1 MKIHISYE
9 EPALRELQNRGSLL
23 YVALGT
29 LFSFLILRLIYL
41 QIIQGSALYAFSEKN
56 LLKEIRV
63 QPPRG
68 IIYDRNHRILAENLP
83 NFALTLSP
91 QYIKDLPPLAE
102 EISEIVG
109 IPKDEIIKKF
119 RKDSRMNGSY
129 RPVTI
134 KNFLNRTE
142 INRLELLKIDFPGI
156 DIEELIFREY
166 PHRDA
171 FAHAIGYISEISD
184 IELPRLR
191 EKGNRIVQQGDVIG
205 KSGLEDRYDDFVRG
219 VTGISYV
226 KVDAKGREAL
236 GESLKFLGSIEDLPP
251 KAGQNIETTLDLD
264 LQLAAQETFL
274 KHKQTGALVAINKQ
288 GEVLALYNN
297 PSFDPGLF
305 SKGITSDVW
314 SKLINNPDKPLR
326 NKAIQDHHSPGSTF
340 KPFIAL
346 ASLQDGNIK
355 ENTLVN
361 APPVFMFGNRPYHD
375 HTKTGQGYITVTQA
389 IEMSSN
395 VFFYKQGLAT
405 GVDKIALYTKA
416 LGLGARTEI
425 DLKNE
430 VPGLIPTSEWKQKN
444 RGEPWQEGENI
455 SIAIGQGFVSVTTL
469 QLANAYMA
477 IANNGKV
484 YKPMVVKKIMDSEN
498 RVLQEF
504 SPTLVN
510 DLTDPTK
517 PYYVSPDNFR
527 IVQKG
532 LFLVANGDRGT
543 ARGAKIPGFIIAGKT
558 GTAQVRGFSADQ
570 VYANCYNRPK
580 KQRHNGLYIAYGPY
594 ETPEITVAVLTEG
607 SCSSKEAVP
616 LVKEFYESY
625 VKKYH
630 PQAIS
635 QNVEPEPRKAKR

>member
-1 MKIHISYE
+1 MKIHVSYE
-9 EPALRELQNRGSLL
+9 EPALRELQNRTLLLYAALTGLFSLL
-23 YVALGT
+23 
-29 LFSFLILRLIYL
+29 LIRLIYL

-68 IIYDRNHRILAENLP
+68 IIYDRDRRVLAENLP

-91 QYIKDLPPLAE
+91 QYVKELEPLAA
-102 EISEIVG
+102 EISKIIN
-109 IPKDEIIKKF
+109 IPQDEIIQKF
-119 RKDSRMNGSY
+119 KKDSKINGTY
-129 RPVTI
+129 RPVTV
-134 KNFLNRTE
+134 KNFLSRSE
-142 INRLELLKIDFPGI
+142 INQLELLKIDFPGI

-166 PHRDA
+166 PYHDA
-171 FAHAIGYISEISD
+171 FSHVIGYISEISD
-184 IELPRLR
+184 TELPKLR

-236 GESLKFLGSIEDLPP
+236 GESLKFLGNIEDLPP
-251 KAGQNIETTLDLD
+251 KSGQNLETTLDLD
-264 LQLAAQETFL
+264 LQLAAQETFI
-274 KHKQTGALVAINKQ
+274 KNKQTGALVAINKQ

-297 PSFDPGLF
+297 PSFDPNLF

-314 SKLINNPDKPLR
+314 SKLVNNPDKPLR

-340 KPFIAL
+340 KPFVAL
-346 ASLQDGNIK
+346 TSLQSGNIK

-416 LGLGARTEI
+416 LGLGARTDI

-430 VPGLIPTSEWKQKN
+430 IPGLIPTSEWKQKN

-469 QLANAYMA
+469 QLAVAYMA
-477 IANNGKV
+477 IANNGQV
-484 YKPMVVKKIMDSEN
+484 YKPMIVKKIMDPEN
-498 RVLQEF
+498 KVLQEF

-510 DLTDPTK
+510 DLTDPSK
-517 PYYVSPDNFR
+517 PYYVSPENFK

-532 LFLVANGDRGT
+532 LYLVANGPRGT
-543 ARGAKIPGFIIAGKT
+543 ARGAKIPGFVIAGKT

-594 ETPEITVAVLTEG
+594 ENAEITVAVLTEG

-616 LVKEFYESY
+616 LVREFYEAY

-635 QNVEPEPRKAKR
+635 QNQEPTKKKESQ

>member
-23 YVALGT
+23 YIALGT
-29 LFSFLILRLIYL
+29 LFSFLVLRLIYL
-41 QIIQGSALYAFSEKN
+41 QMIQGSALYAFSEKN

-68 IIYDRNHRILAENLP
+68 IIYDRNHRIIAENLP

-91 QYIKDLPPLAE
+91 QYIKDLPPLAQ
-102 EISEIVG
+102 EISSIVG
-109 IPKDEIIKKF
+109 IPKDEIINKF
-119 RKDSRMNGSY
+119 KKDSRMNGTY

-166 PHRDA
+166 PYREA

-184 IELPRLR
+184 TELPRLR

-205 KSGLEDRYDDFVRG
+205 KSGLEDRFDDYVRG

-264 LQLAAQETFL
+264 LQLAAQETFI
-274 KHKQTGALVAINKQ
+274 KHKQSGALVAVNKQ
-288 GEVLALYNN
+288 GEIFALYNN

-305 SKGITSDVW
+305 SKGITSEVW

-346 ASLQDGNIK
+346 TSLQTGNIK

-389 IEMSSN
+389 IELSSN

-416 LGLGARTEI
+416 LGLGARTDI

-477 IANNGKV
+477 IANSGKV
-484 YKPMVVKKIMDSEN
+484 YKPMVVKKIMDTEN

-517 PYYVSPDNFR
+517 PYYVSPENFK

-532 LFLVANGDRGT
+532 LFLVANGERGT

-594 ETPEITVAVLTEG
+594 EDPEITVAVLTEG

-616 LVKEFYESY
+616 LVKEFYEAY

-630 PQAIS
+630 PQAIT
-635 QNVEPEPRKAKR
+635 QNAEAETRKVTR

>member
-9 EPALRELQNRGSLL
+9 EPALRELQNRGIVLYAGLTFLFSLL
-23 YVALGT
+23 
-29 LFSFLILRLIYL
+29 IIRLIYL
-41 QIIQGSALYAFSEKN
+41 QLIQGSALHAFSEKN

-68 IIYDRNHRILAENLP
+68 IIYDRDKRILAENLP

-91 QYIKDLPPLAE
+91 QYVKDLDPLAH
-102 EISEIVG
+102 EISQIIG
-109 IPKDEIIKKF
+109 IPKEDLISKF
-119 RKDSRMNGSY
+119 KKDSKINGSY

-134 KNFLNRTE
+134 KNFLSRTE
-142 INRLELLKIDFPGI
+142 INRLELLKIEYPGI

-166 PHRDA
+166 PYHDA
-171 FAHAIGYISEISD
+171 FAHVIGYISEISD
-184 IELPRLR
+184 TELPRLR

-205 KSGLEDRYDDFVRG
+205 KSGLEDRYDDYVRG

-236 GESLKFLGSIEDLPP
+236 GESLKFLGNIEDLPP
-251 KAGQNIETTLDLD
+251 KAGQNMETTLDLD
-264 LQLAAQETFL
+264 LQLAAQDAFI
-274 KHKQTGALVAINKQ
+274 KHNQTGALVAINKQ

-297 PSFDPGLF
+297 PSFDPNLF

-340 KPFIAL
+340 KPFVAL
-346 ASLQDGNIK
+346 SSLQAGNIK

-416 LGLGARTEI
+416 LGLGNRTEI

-430 VPGLIPTSEWKQKN
+430 IPGLIPTSEWKQKH

-469 QLANAYMA
+469 QLANAYMS
-477 IANNGKV
+477 IANNGQV
-484 YKPMVVKKIMDSEN
+484 YKPMIVKKITDAEN
-498 RVLQEF
+498 KVLQEF

-510 DLTDPTK
+510 DLTDDTK
-517 PYYVSPDNFR
+517 PYFISPENFK

-532 LFLVANGDRGT
+532 LYLVANGQKGT

-594 ETPEITVAVLTEG
+594 ENPEVTVAVLTEG

-616 LVKEFYESY
+616 LVKEFYEAY

-630 PQAIS
+630 PNAIS
-635 QNVEPEPRKAKR
+635 QAEETSKKKAGL

>member
-23 YVALGT
+23 YIALGS

-41 QIIQGSALYAFSEKN
+41 QMIQGSALYAFSEKN

-68 IIYDRNHRILAENLP
+68 IIYDRNHRIIAENLP

-91 QYIKDLPPLAE
+91 QYIKDLPPLAQ
-102 EISEIVG
+102 EIGEIIG
-109 IPKDEIIKKF
+109 IPKEEIINKF
-119 RKDSRMNGSY
+119 KKDSRMNGSY

-134 KNFLNRTE
+134 KNFLNRTQ

-166 PHRDA
+166 PYREA

-184 IELPRLR
+184 TELPRLR

-274 KHKQTGALVAINKQ
+274 KHNQTGALVAINKQ

-346 ASLQDGNIK
+346 TSLQDGNIK
-355 ENTLVN
+355 EKTLVN

-405 GVDKIALYTKA
+405 GVDKIALYTRA
-416 LGLGARTEI
+416 LGLGARTDI

-469 QLANAYMA
+469 QLATAYMA
-477 IANNGKV
+477 IANSGKV
-484 YKPMVVKKIMDSEN
+484 YKPMVVKKIMDTEN

-532 LFLVANGDRGT
+532 LFLVANGERGT

-580 KQRHNGLYIAYGPY
+580 KQRHNGLYIAYGPFDD
-594 ETPEITVAVLTEG
+594 PEITVAVLTEG

-630 PQAIS
+630 PQAIT
-635 QNVEPEPRKAKR
+635 QNSEPDTKKVKQ

>member
-1 MKIHISYE
+1 MKIHVSYE

-23 YVALGT
+23 YLALGS

-41 QIIQGSALYAFSEKN
+41 QMIQGSALYAFSEKN

-68 IIYDRNHRILAENLP
+68 IIYDRNHRVIAENLP

-102 EISEIVG
+102 EISAIVG
-109 IPKDEIIKKF
+109 IPKEEIINKF
-119 RKDSRMNGSY
+119 KKDSRMNGTY

-142 INRLELLKIDFPGI
+142 INRLELLKIDLPGI

-166 PHRDA
+166 PYRDA

-184 IELPRLR
+184 TELPRLR

-264 LQLAAQETFL
+264 LQLAAQETFI
-274 KHKQTGALVAINKQ
+274 KHKQTGALVALNKQ

-305 SKGITSDVW
+305 SKGITGDVW

-355 ENTLVN
+355 EHTLVN

-416 LGLGARTEI
+416 LGLGARTDI

-469 QLANAYMA
+469 QLASAYMA
-477 IANNGKV
+477 IANSGKV
-484 YKPMVVKKIMDSEN
+484 YKPMVVKKIMDTEN

-543 ARGAKIPGFIIAGKT
+543 ARGAKIPGFVIAGKT

-594 ETPEITVAVLTEG
+594 EDPEITVAVLTEG

-616 LVKEFYESY
+616 LVKEFYEAY

-635 QNVEPEPRKAKR
+635 QNSELDNRKSKQ

>member
-23 YVALGT
+23 YIALGS

-41 QIIQGSALYAFSEKN
+41 QMIQGSALYAFSEKN

-68 IIYDRNHRILAENLP
+68 IIYDRNHRIIAENLP

-91 QYIKDLPPLAE
+91 QYIKDLPPLAH

-109 IPKDEIIKKF
+109 IPKEEIINKF
-119 RKDSRMNGSY
+119 KKDSRINGSY

-166 PHRDA
+166 PYRDA

-184 IELPRLR
+184 TELPRLR

-346 ASLQDGNIK
+346 TSLQDGNIK
-355 ENTLVN
+355 EKTLVN

-416 LGLGARTEI
+416 LGLGARTDI

-469 QLANAYMA
+469 QLATAYMA
-477 IANNGKV
+477 IANSGKV
-484 YKPMVVKKIMDSEN
+484 YKPMVVKKIMDTEN

-517 PYYVSPDNFR
+517 PYYVSPDNFK

-532 LFLVANGDRGT
+532 LFLVANGERGT
-543 ARGAKIPGFIIAGKT
+543 ARGAKIPGFTIAGKT

-580 KQRHNGLYIAYGPY
+580 KQRHNGLYIAYGPF
-594 ETPEITVAVLTEG
+594 EDPEITVAVLTEG

-630 PQAIS
+630 PQAIT
-635 QNVEPEPRKAKR
+635 QNSEPDTKKGKQ

>member
-1 MKIHISYE
+1 MNIHISYE

-23 YVALGT
+23 YIALGS

-41 QIIQGSALYAFSEKN
+41 QMIQGSALYAFSEKN

-68 IIYDRNHRILAENLP
+68 IIYDRNHRIIAENLP

-91 QYIKDLPPLAE
+91 QYIKDLPPLAQ
-102 EISEIVG
+102 EIGQIVG
-109 IPKDEIIKKF
+109 IPKEEIINKFKKN
-119 RKDSRMNGSY
+119 SRINGSY

-166 PHRDA
+166 PYRDA

-184 IELPRLR
+184 TELPRLR

-236 GESLKFLGSIEDLPP
+236 GESLKFLGTIEDLPP

-455 SIAIGQGFVSVTTL
+455 SIAIGQGFISVTTL
-469 QLANAYMA
+469 QLATAYMA
-477 IANNGKV
+477 IANSGKV
-484 YKPMVVKKIMDSEN
+484 YKPMVVKKIMDTEN

-517 PYYVSPDNFR
+517 PYFVSPDNFR

-580 KQRHNGLYIAYGPY
+580 KQRHNGLYIAYGPFDD
-594 ETPEITVAVLTEG
+594 PEITVAVLTEG

-635 QNVEPEPRKAKR
+635 QNSELDTKKGKQ

>member
-23 YVALGT
+23 YIALGS

-68 IIYDRNHRILAENLP
+68 IIYDRNHRVIAENLP

-91 QYIKDLPPLAE
+91 QYIKDLTPLAQ
-102 EISEIVG
+102 EISQIVG
-109 IPKDEIIKKF
+109 IPKDEIINKF
-119 RKDSRMNGSY
+119 KKDSRMNGSY

-166 PHRDA
+166 PYRDA

-184 IELPRLR
+184 TELPRLR

-274 KHKQTGALVAINKQ
+274 KHNQTGALVAINKQ

-346 ASLQDGNIK
+346 SSLQAGNIK

-455 SIAIGQGFVSVTTL
+455 SIAIGQGFVSVTTI
-469 QLANAYMA
+469 QLATAYMA
-477 IANNGKV
+477 IANSGKV
-484 YKPMVVKKIMDSEN
+484 YKPMVVKKIMDTEN

-594 ETPEITVAVLTEG
+594 EDPEITVAVLTEG

-635 QNVEPEPRKAKR
+635 QNSESDTKKGKK

>member
-23 YVALGT
+23 YIALGS

-41 QIIQGSALYAFSEKN
+41 QMIQGSALYAFSEKN

-68 IIYDRNHRILAENLP
+68 IIYDRNHRIIAENLP

-91 QYIKDLPPLAE
+91 QYIKDLPPLAQ
-102 EISEIVG
+102 EIGQIVG
-109 IPKDEIIKKF
+109 IPKEEIINKFKKN
-119 RKDSRMNGSY
+119 SRINGSY

-166 PHRDA
+166 PYRDA

-184 IELPRLR
+184 TELPRLR

-236 GESLKFLGSIEDLPP
+236 GESLKFLGTIEDLPP

-455 SIAIGQGFVSVTTL
+455 SIAIGQGFISVTTL
-469 QLANAYMA
+469 QLATAYMA
-477 IANNGKV
+477 IANSGKV
-484 YKPMVVKKIMDSEN
+484 YKPMVVKKIMDTEN

-517 PYYVSPDNFR
+517 PYFVSPDNFR

-580 KQRHNGLYIAYGPY
+580 KQRHNGLYIAYGPFDD
-594 ETPEITVAVLTEG
+594 PEITVAVLTEG

-635 QNVEPEPRKAKR
+635 QNSELDTKKGKQ